1 MRKKKK
7 LTRAEARKQADRIF
21 DEAILLFLLAA
32 KDELGLGEVR
42 LARIMER
49 IDRYSDH
56 IDQHLVG
63 LNDVKKILEK
73 STGMKFL

>member
-1 MRKKKK
+1 MKKKRKMTKAQARKK
-7 LTRAEARKQADRIF
+7 ADRAF
-21 DEAILLFLLAA
+21 DTAILLFLLAA

-42 LARIMER
+42 LVRILER